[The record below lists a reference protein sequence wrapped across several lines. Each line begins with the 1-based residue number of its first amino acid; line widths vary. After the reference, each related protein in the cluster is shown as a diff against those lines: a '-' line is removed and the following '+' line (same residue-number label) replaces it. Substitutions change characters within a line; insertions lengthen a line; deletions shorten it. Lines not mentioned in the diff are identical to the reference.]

1 MPLKST
7 LSTPILRPLNP
18 LRSVVVAV
26 ILRLVIVLDLALLAV
41 GIEIEDLG
49 GHTIT
54 ATASKMTATANSG

>member
-1 MPLKST
+1 MLLKST
-7 LSTPILRPLNP
+7 LSTPISRPPNP
-18 LRSVVVAV
+18 SRSVVVAI
-26 ILRLVIVLDLALLAV
+26 ILRLAIVLDLTLLAI